1 MGKLINDMSDDEI
14 LAEISRLQSMKPPQS
29 APKNQPKR
37 LDEKKLAK
45 TKRTWRDELFDD

>member
-14 LAEISRLQSMKPPQS
+14 LAEISRLQGMKPPQS
-29 APKNQPKR
+29 KPKAQPKR

-45 TKRTWRDELFDD
+45 TKKTWRDELFDE